1 MAIVSVKIYI
11 FSCLLGFWVSSM
23 YSLRDERWK
32 LKGTTTVAIKC
43 LDGVIMATD
52 TRATMLPGFV
62 AHKKVKKV
70 YKVTRNIGMT
80 IAGVP
85 AEALN
90 LLDLLRANASIYQ
103 IHRKRE
109 IPVKAVASLA
119 SNLLFSQ
126 RFYPYAVQIIIGGC
140 DSEGYHLY
148 SLDPFGSAIEDDLI
162 ATGSGSPVAY
172 GVLESEYREG
182 IKLNDGLRL
191 VARAIQSAIKRDVY
205 TGDSFD
211 IATVTREKG
220 YVELTKEE
228 KESLLAEK
236 AS

>member
-1 MAIVSVKIYI
+1 
-11 FSCLLGFWVSSM
+11 M
-23 YSLRDERWK
+23 YSMRDSRWT
-32 LKGTTTVAIKC
+32 LKGTTTIAIKC
-43 LDGVIMATD
+43 VDGVIMATD
-52 TRATMLPGFV
+52 TRATAWPGFV
-62 AHKKVKKV
+62 AHKRVKKV

-90 LLDLLRANASIYQ
+90 ILDLLKANASIYQ

-109 IPVKAVASLA
+109 IPVRAVASLA

-126 RFYPYAVQIIIGGC
+126 RYYPYAVQIIIGGY

-148 SLDPFGSAIEDDLI
+148 SLDPFGSAIEDNLI

-172 GVLESEYREG
+172 GVLESEYDEK
-182 IKLNDGLRL
+182 INLNDGLAL
-191 VARAIQSAIKRDVY
+191 VAKAIHSAMKRDVY

-211 IATVTREKG
+211 IATLTREKG
-220 YVELTKEE
+220 YVELTTEE
-228 KESLLAEK
+228 KESLLGKK

>member
-1 MAIVSVKIYI
+1 
-11 FSCLLGFWVSSM
+11 M
-23 YSLRDERWK
+23 YRRKADDLK
-32 LKGTTTVAIKC
+32 LKGTTTLALKC
-43 LDGVIMATD
+43 ADGLIMATD

-70 YKVTRNIGMT
+70 YQVTDKIGMT

-90 LLDLLRANASIYQ
+90 LLDILKANASIYQ
-103 IHRKRE
+103 LQRKRAV
-109 IPVKAVASLA
+109 PVKTIASLA
-119 SNLLFSQ
+119 STVLFSQ
-126 RFYPYAVQIIIGGC
+126 RYYPYAVQIVIGGH

-148 SLDPFGSAIEDDLI
+148 SLDPFGSAIEDDMI

-172 GVLESEYREG
+172 GVLESEYNNG
-182 IKLNDGLRL
+182 IKLKNGLNL
-191 VARAIQSAIKRDVY
+191 AAKAIRSAIKRDVY

-211 IATVTREKG
+211 IATI
-220 YVELTKEE
+220 TKEE
-228 KESLLAEK
+228 GYAELDEKTKRKLLGKE

>member
-1 MAIVSVKIYI
+1 
-11 FSCLLGFWVSSM
+11 M
-23 YSLRDERWK
+23 YSFRDDRWR
-32 LKGTTTVAIKC
+32 LKGTTTIAIKC

-62 AHKKVKKV
+62 AHKRVKKV
-70 YKVTRNIGMT
+70 YRVTRNIGMT

-90 LLDLLRANASIYQ
+90 ILDLLKANASIYQ

-109 IPVKAVASLA
+109 IPVKAAANLA

-126 RFYPYAVQIIIGGC
+126 RFYPYAVQIIIGGY
-140 DSEGYHLY
+140 DAEGYHLY
-148 SLDPFGSAIEDDLI
+148 SLDPFGSAIEDSLI

-172 GVLESEYREG
+172 GVLESEYDEK
-182 IKLNDGLRL
+182 INLNDGLGL
-191 VARAIQSAIKRDVY
+191 VAKAIRSAIKRDVY
-205 TGDSFD
+205 TGDNFD

-220 YVELTKEE
+220 YVELTAEE
-228 KESLLAEK
+228 KDSLLGKK

>member
-1 MAIVSVKIYI
+1 
-11 FSCLLGFWVSSM
+11 M
-23 YSLRDERWK
+23 YSARAERWR
-32 LKGTTTVAIKC
+32 LKGTTTLAIKC
-43 LDGVIMATD
+43 VDGVIMATD

-70 YKVTRNIGMT
+70 YQVTRNIGMT

-90 LLDLLRANASIYQ
+90 ILDLLKANASIFQ
-103 IHRKRE
+103 IRRGRE
-109 IPVKAVASLA
+109 IHVKAVANLA

-126 RFYPYAVQIIIGGC
+126 RFYPYAVQIVIGGY

-148 SLDPFGSAIEDDLI
+148 SLDPFGSAIEDNLI

-172 GVLESEYREG
+172 GVLESGYNEKITLDEG
-182 IKLNDGLRL
+182 LALA
-191 VARAIQSAIKRDVY
+191 ARAIHSAMKRDIY

-211 IATVTREKG
+211 IVTVTREKG
-220 YVELTKEE
+220 YVELTDEE
-228 KESLLAEK
+228 KKKLLASE
-236 AS
+236 AL

>member
-1 MAIVSVKIYI
+1 
-11 FSCLLGFWVSSM
+11 M
-23 YSLRDERWK
+23 YPVNADRWR
-32 LKGTTTVAIKC
+32 LKGTTTLAIKC
-43 LDGVIMATD
+43 VDGVIMATD

-62 AHKKVKKV
+62 AHKRVKKV
-70 YKVTRNIGMT
+70 YQVTRNIGMT

-90 LLDLLRANASIYQ
+90 VLDLLKANASIYQ
-103 IHRKRE
+103 IQRRRE
-109 IPVKAVASLA
+109 IPVRAVASLA

-126 RFYPYAVQIIIGGC
+126 RFYPYAVQIIIGGY

-148 SLDPFGSAIEDDLI
+148 SLDPFGSAIEDNLI

-172 GVLESEYREG
+172 GVLESGYNEKLTLDEG
-182 IKLNDGLRL
+182 LALA
-191 VARAIQSAIKRDVY
+191 ARAIRSAMKRDVY

-211 IATVTREKG
+211 IVTVTREKG
-220 YVELTKEE
+220 YMELTSEE
-228 KESLLAEK
+228 KKSLLSRE

>member
-1 MAIVSVKIYI
+1 
-11 FSCLLGFWVSSM
+11 M
-23 YSLRDERWK
+23 YPMRDNRWK
-32 LKGTTTVAIKC
+32 LKGTTTLAIKC
-43 LDGVIMATD
+43 VDGVIMATD

-62 AHKKVKKV
+62 AHKRVKKV
-70 YKVTRNIGMT
+70 YRVTRNIGMT

-90 LLDLLRANASIYQ
+90 ILDLLKANASIYQ

-109 IPVKAVASLA
+109 IPVRAVASLA

-126 RFYPYAVQIIIGGC
+126 RYYPYAVQIIIGGY

-148 SLDPFGSAIEDDLI
+148 SLDPFGSAIEDNLI

-172 GVLESEYREG
+172 GVLESEYDKK
-182 IKLNDGLRL
+182 ISLNDGLAL
-191 VARAIQSAIKRDVY
+191 VAKAIHSAMKRDVY

-220 YVELTKEE
+220 YVELTTEE
-228 KESLLAEK
+228 KERFLGK
-236 AS
+236 

>member
-1 MAIVSVKIYI
+1 
-11 FSCLLGFWVSSM
+11 M
-23 YSLRDERWK
+23 YSVNADRWK
-32 LKGTTTVAIKC
+32 LKGTTTLAIKC
-43 LDGVIMATD
+43 VDGVIMATD

-62 AHKKVKKV
+62 AHKRVKKV
-70 YKVTRNIGMT
+70 YQVTRNIGMT

-90 LLDLLRANASIYQ
+90 VLDLLKANASIYQ
-103 IHRKRE
+103 IQRRRE
-109 IPVKAVASLA
+109 IPVRAVASLA

-126 RFYPYAVQIIIGGC
+126 RFYPYSVQIIIGGY

-148 SLDPFGSAIEDDLI
+148 SLDPFGSAIEDNLI

-172 GVLESEYREG
+172 GVLESGYNEELTLDEG
-182 IKLNDGLRL
+182 LALA
-191 VARAIQSAIKRDVY
+191 ARAIRSAMKRDVY

-211 IATVTREKG
+211 IVTVTREKG
-220 YVELTKEE
+220 YMELTSEE
-228 KESLLAEK
+228 KKSLLSRE